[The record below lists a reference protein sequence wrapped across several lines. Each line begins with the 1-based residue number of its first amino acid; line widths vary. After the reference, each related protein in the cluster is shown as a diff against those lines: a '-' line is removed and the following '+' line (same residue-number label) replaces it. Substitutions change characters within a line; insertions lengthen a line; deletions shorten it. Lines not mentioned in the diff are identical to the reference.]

1 MLCSRT
7 VWLRLSADLKS
18 RQSQIDRLSVSLEEP
33 LRIHHPE
40 LQLKM
45 HRLMHLVRASATA
58 FQLLVDRA
66 HPLKLDDDNIQA
78 LFAQPDF
85 ADAARAY
92 DASRAAITHELQ
104 LWEPSESAKCDAHVE
119 MALSLFRQ
127 CEALESDQAR
137 ALSLCQLQLWVWDGV
152 LHYTGEPADA
162 TSSET
167 GA

>member
-18 RQSQIDRLSVSLEEP
+18 RRSQIDRLSVNLEEP
-33 LRIHHPE
+33 LGIHHPE
-40 LQLKM
+40 LQQKM
-45 HRLMHLVRASATA
+45 HRLMQVMRASATA
-58 FQLLVDRA
+58 FELLVDRT
-66 HPLKLDDDNIQA
+66 HSLQLDDENIQA

-92 DASRAAITHELQ
+92 DASRAAIMHELQ
-104 LWEPSESAKCDAHVE
+104 LWEPAESAKRDAHVK

-127 CEALESDQAR
+127 CEALGNDQAR

-152 LHYTGEPADA
+152 LHYAGEPADA
-162 TSSET
+162 TTSET